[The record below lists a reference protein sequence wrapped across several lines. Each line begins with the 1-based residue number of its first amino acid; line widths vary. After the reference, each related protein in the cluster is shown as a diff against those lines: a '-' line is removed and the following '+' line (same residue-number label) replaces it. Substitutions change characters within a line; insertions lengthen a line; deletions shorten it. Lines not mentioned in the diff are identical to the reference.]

1 MGQVKKIFDPEPL
14 RKLGNN
20 LDILPNEKPTD
31 WIKRVKRELKKRT
44 P

>member
-1 MGQVKKIFDPEPL
+1 MGGIKQVFDPEPTRFL
-14 RKLGNN
+14 ESN